1 MKRSLS
7 VDIAGQRYALRSDG
21 DDAFVRKIAAEVDA
35 RVREIQAGGRGV
47 DTQQVAI
54 LAALQFAEAL
64 ERERQA
70 HALLKAKVKER
81 GEALLKLIE
90 RQALV

>member
-1 MKRSLS
+1 MKRSIS

-21 DDAFVRKIAAEVDA
+21 DDTFVLKIAAEVDA
-35 RVREIQAGGRGV
+35 RIRGIMKAGKGV

-54 LAALQFAEAL
+54 LAALQFAEAM

-70 HALLKAKVKER
+70 HALLKAQVRDR
-81 GEALLKLIE
+81 GEALLKLID
-90 RQALV
+90 RHALV

>member
-1 MKRSLS
+1 MKRSVS
-7 VDIAGQRYALRSDG
+7 VDIAGQRFGLRTDG
-21 DDAFVRKIAAEVDA
+21 DDAFVRKIATEVD
-35 RVREIQAGGRGV
+35 RRIREIQRSGKGV

-70 HALLKAKVKER
+70 HAQLKAQVRQR

-90 RQALV
+90 RHSLV